1 MRGFHL
7 YVYIFWNCPILERE
21 FDDYCQYVKVQQL
34 IMLRFGMDFQETV
47 VKASQWIIG

>member
-1 MRGFHL
+1 M
-7 YVYIFWNCPILERE
+7 YIFCNCLILERE
-21 FDDYCQYVKVQQL
+21 FDDYCQCIKVQQL